1 MQGDRMSIKNH
12 EMGKRHVEA
21 IQAFKTEQ
29 RQAKQVHLVCFTLA
43 SEAMN
48 HLGIS
53 FMNGFASTNTH
64 SSLGFLEHVPTI
76 GFAVFHIFVIARA
89 LSLSLCLFFF
99 FCTN

>member
-1 MQGDRMSIKNH
+1 MSIKNH

-53 FMNGFASTNTH
+53 FMNDFASTNTH

-89 LSLSLCLFFF
+89 LSLSLFFF